1 VAMIEKIQ
9 VPITFN
15 AHKHHFRF
23 LLQRIEIWKTLEWQL
38 VEQELTSIGEN
49 LIDLYTGDL
58 TIENIGTECLQIFK
72 NLNIKNKTTLTA
84 WLHPLE
90 YRKIEL
96 SDFSKWVIKE
106 GNDTDRFI
114 HIHPAKQSPHT
125 IRVRAATLKTVITL
139 MITTDTISL
148 QINENL
154 KTVNQIRTAYL
165 HLSPVKSLQYG
176 KGILKLWEYFDS
188 HYHTKH

>member
-1 VAMIEKIQ
+1 MIEKIQ

-23 LLQRIEIWKTLEWQL
+23 LLQRIEIWKTLEWQQ
-38 VEQELTSIGEN
+38 VEQELTGIGEN

-58 TIENIGTECLQIFK
+58 TIENIGAECIHFFK
-72 NLNIKNKTTLTA
+72 NLNINNKTSLTA

-96 SDFSKWVIKE
+96 SDFSQWVIKE
-106 GNDTDRFI
+106 GNDTVRFI

-125 IRVRAATLKTVITL
+125 IRVRADTLKTVTTL
-139 MITTDTISL
+139 MIKNVSISAHM
-148 QINENL
+148 NENL
-154 KTVNQIRTAYL
+154 EKVNSIRVEYL
-165 HLSPVKSLQYG
+165 HLSPIKSLQSG
-176 KGILKLWEYFDS
+176 KGIQQLWELFHS
-188 HYHTKH
+188 HH